1 MSGTRSPSRKE
12 RAIEAVLVA
21 HGQPSQP
28 EAGEAHL
35 RALAQKVG
43 AFLPGWTIRCATLAA
58 GDSVDRAL
66 EMAGPDP
73 LVFPVFMAEGWFTQ
87 TALAGRLKGTG
98 ARQMPAL
105 GVHPELPRLTAGY
118 LKEVA
123 ARTRWDAS
131 GYEVLLAAHGSATGA
146 STAQCT
152 LRFAVG
158 LAEDLPDARIRIG
171 FLEEAPFLT
180 DAAGRCGL
188 KTILLPLFAGNGH
201 HVTEDIPQALDQAGF
216 EGLRLT
222 PLIEAPFIPKLI
234 ASALDG
240 ANRKDLAA

>member
-12 RAIEAVLVA
+12 QAIEAVLVA

-35 RALAQKVG
+35 RLLAQKVRE
-43 AFLPGWTIRCATLAA
+43 FLPGWTVRSATLAERN
-58 GDSVDRAL
+58 SL
-66 EMAGPDP
+66 ERCLDLAGPQP
-73 LVFPVFMAEGWFTQ
+73 LVFPIFMAEGWFTQ
-87 TALAGRLKGTG
+87 KALAGRLKGTR
-98 ARQMPAL
+98 ARQMTAL

-118 LKEVA
+118 LKELA
-123 ARTRWDAS
+123 ARTRWDAF

-158 LAEDLPDARIRIG
+158 LAEDLTDARIRIG
-171 FLEEAPFLT
+171 FLEEAPFLA
-180 DAAGRCGL
+180 DAAARCGL

-216 EGLRLT
+216 EGLRLA
-222 PLIEAPFIPKLI
+222 PLIETPFMPKLI